1 MVSKL
6 LHFFGIFT
14 VVSIKYSP
22 ISELW
27 SSSEVRPREI
37 NGQTPLDKHVLKLR
51 DVFRLHLTLS
61 GYIAGQMRSS
71 NNTFSYSLA
80 QKHFLTTLKH
90 AIFKYAHWHSK
101 LTRDHAVHLTWTAAT
116 CWTLFFFWMYTT
128 GSLSLEQGNHTGSS
142 QLRTASSQPSKT
154 LAILACSHKLNCWIT
169 QGHKKK
175 APTKSPHITLV

>member
-27 SSSEVRPREI
+27 SSSEVRPRQI

-51 DVFRLHLTLS
+51 DVFRLHLTSS

-116 CWTLFFFWMYTT
+116 CWTLFFFECTQLVHSRWNRATT
-128 GSLSLEQGNHTGSS
+128 LAAHSWE
-142 QLRTASSQPSKT
+142 QPSVNPV
-154 LAILACSHKLNCWIT
+154 KLL
-169 QGHKKK
+169 
-175 APTKSPHITLV
+175 PF

>member
-27 SSSEVRPREI
+27 SSEVWPRQI

-51 DVFRLHLTLS
+51 DVFRLHLTSS

-80 QKHFLTTLKH
+80 QKHFLMTLKH

-116 CWTLFFFWMYTT
+116 CWTLFFFECT
-128 GSLSLEQGNHTGSS
+128 
-142 QLRTASSQPSKT
+142 QLNIVLFLNVHNWFT
-154 LAILACSHKLNCWIT
+154 LAGTGQPHWQLTVENSLQST
-169 QGHKKK
+169 Q
-175 APTKSPHITLV
+175 